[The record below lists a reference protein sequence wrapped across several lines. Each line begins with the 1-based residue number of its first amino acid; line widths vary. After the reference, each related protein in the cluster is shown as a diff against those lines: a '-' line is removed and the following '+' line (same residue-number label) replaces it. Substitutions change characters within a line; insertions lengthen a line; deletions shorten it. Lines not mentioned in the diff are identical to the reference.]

1 MEWVFKLTFLAVLFA
16 FLAFVL
22 WLRFLVIRR
31 IKEMKGKEVDFIR
44 NGFVYFYSDR
54 CGACKIMKGEIEKL
68 KGRAQVKQVDI
79 FSPEG
84 SLLAKRL
91 GIVATPTTLY
101 VKNGIIQKAF
111 VGVVKGERLLS
122 ETSSDDK

>member
-1 MEWVFKLTFLAVLFA
+1 MEWVFKLAFLAVLFA

-31 IKEMKGKEVDFIR
+31 VKEMRGKEVDFIH

-54 CGACKIMKGEIEKL
+54 CGACKVMRSEIEKL
-68 KGRAQVKQVDI
+68 KEKAQVKEVDV

-91 GIVATPTTLY
+91 GIMATPTTLY

-122 ETSSDDK
+122 EASGDGK